1 MARKNNNTTKYSDS
15 IHTKNLG
22 LVRLTEIDPET
33 ELFIGNRWVIAGDIP
48 LTAAL
53 LKCGHHI
60 RGIAL
65 QEGDIIFC
73 DSCHDESYVVS
84 ARS

>member
-1 MARKNNNTTKYSDS
+1 MAKNKKTTIKYSDS

-22 LVRLTEIDPET
+22 LIRLTEVDPET
-33 ELFIGNRWVIAGDIP
+33 ELFIGNHWVIAGDIP
-48 LTAAL
+48 LNAGL

-65 QEGDIIFC
+65 QEKDIIFC
-73 DSCHDESYVVS
+73 ETCHEESYVVTANS
-84 ARS
+84 